1 MAPFVT
7 VRRHISFSSSTE
19 KVALLSFRNRHRL
32 SNEVLLSVRI
42 IKTSP
47 SDASFRAF
55 FASIIGTGHF
65 LPLVSIIFMISESR
79 EGKSNKE
86 VEKVK
91 RIDLCLSAG
100 SARLEIFADDTSKIS
115 NFG

>member
-1 MAPFVT
+1 
-7 VRRHISFSSSTE
+7 
-19 KVALLSFRNRHRL
+19 
-32 SNEVLLSVRI
+32 
-42 IKTSP
+42 
-47 SDASFRAF
+47 
-55 FASIIGTGHF
+55 
-65 LPLVSIIFMISESR
+65 MISESR